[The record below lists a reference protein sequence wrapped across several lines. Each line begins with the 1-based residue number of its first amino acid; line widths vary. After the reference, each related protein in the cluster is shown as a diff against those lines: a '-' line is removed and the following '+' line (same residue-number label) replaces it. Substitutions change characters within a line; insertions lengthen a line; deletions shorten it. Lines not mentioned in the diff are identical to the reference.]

1 MLQSQQ
7 TNEAPKVRTLSA
19 STLNSLLS
27 YLGTLGPE
35 GAHIPEMPLLRE
47 RHSFLQLHVEP
58 TVFNKFQAFFKL
70 KHNPLSLATLIRLL
84 CNSLELEIT
93 GLSCRGWYW
102 SSNE

>member
-35 GAHIPEMPLLRE
+35 GAHIPEMP
-47 RHSFLQLHVEP
+47 V
-58 TVFNKFQAFFKL
+58 T
-70 KHNPLSLATLIRLL
+70 
-84 CNSLELEIT
+84 
-93 GLSCRGWYW
+93 
-102 SSNE
+102 